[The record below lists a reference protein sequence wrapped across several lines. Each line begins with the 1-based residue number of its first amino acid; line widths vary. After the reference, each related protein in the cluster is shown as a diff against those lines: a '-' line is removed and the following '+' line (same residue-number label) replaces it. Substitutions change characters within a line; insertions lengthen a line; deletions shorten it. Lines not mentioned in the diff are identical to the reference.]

1 MDAAA
6 PDPCLGIPGDAGVAP
21 GHMAG
26 PAAFCH
32 VSGSWLQTLGC
43 EMKLTVL
50 EKGNATW
57 GRPGL
62 YMQVKNHPRVGKTC
76 VYPPFHWP
84 KRPIISQGK
93 QEERSS
99 PSPLCLRMKLDRAQ
113 VLNPPLLPLQ
123 GCFCHAGSNSSPRQ
137 SQCR

>member
-26 PAAFCH
+26 PAAFCPAPE
-32 VSGSWLQTLGC
+32 SWLQTLGC

-57 GRPGL
+57 GRSGL
-62 YMQVKNHPRVGKTC
+62 YMQGKN
-76 VYPPFHWP
+76 PPT
-84 KRPIISQGK
+84 GG
-93 QEERSS
+93 ENLCLSS
-99 PSPLCLRMKLDRAQ
+99 PSLAKKPNLCQANKRRGAAQ
-113 VLNPPLLPLQ
+113 AL
-123 GCFCHAGSNSSPRQ
+123 CACE
-137 SQCR
+137 